1 MKCNYPNSGLYISSM
16 GNVSPCCAIIHG
28 ITFENVDQ
36 FYSNNFFTSIRENN
50 NNNKILDHPACKT
63 CKINLDNSQISQLD
77 RSKKILKETS
87 DVKIRRLDIAFSNT
101 CNLDCVMCTNFYS
114 SKWNKVIESM
124 PEEIQKFTNKSTGM
138 YFSMSY
144 EQIDNIIES
153 CGSSL
158 ESIII
163 KGGEPFYDKK
173 TIYFLDKL
181 SDINPNVRLSIVSNC
196 TIINEDILKKF
207 KNLYVVASVD
217 GIFEIYEYVRG
228 FNFSEVEENIDR
240 IMSYKKGLVLNF
252 TASAY
257 NFAIWPKFYKYFK
270 NKGINSVIQF
280 ANEKY
285 LTASHLGETIFQET
299 VAKSPIKIN
308 PTFQQLTEQDKNN
321 FKTYTKFMNKWRDM
335 KWKEIDVSRY

>member
-1 MKCNYPNSGLYISSM
+1 MKCNYPNSGLFISPM
-16 GNVSPCCAIIHG
+16 GSVSPCCAIIYG
-28 ITFENVDQ
+28 EKFNSIEQ
-36 FYSNNFFTSIRENN
+36 FYSDDFFKSIRESNDKG
-50 NNNKILDHPACKT
+50 KILDHPACINCKT
-63 CKINLDNSQISQLD
+63 NFEKSQTSQLD
-77 RSKKILKETS
+77 RSKKILPETNHI
-87 DVKIRRLDIAFSNT
+87 KIRRLDISFGNT
-101 CNLDCVMCTNFYS
+101 CNLDCVMCTSYYS
-114 SKWNKVIESM
+114 SKWNKVVEAM
-124 PEEIQKFTNKSTGM
+124 PKEIRRFKNEPGM

-158 ESIII
+158 ESVII

-181 SDINPNVRLSIVSNC
+181 SDINPNVRLNIVSNC

-240 IMSYKKGLVLNF
+240 ILSYKKGLVLNF

-257 NFAIWPKFYKYFK
+257 NFAIWPKFYEYFK

-335 KWKEIDVSRY
+335 KWEEIDVSRY